1 MLCSLIQL
9 LYVGY
14 FIIEKLD
21 LLAVWQFI
29 QTQTLLQTSQD
40 KLGKLLFLQVSSITR
55 NIKLPEI
62 FLFSV
67 LLMHYDKA
75 SGVLRDTKHF
85 CKTINMGSCSWD
97 NNHIRVRLAQMAAP
111 SHKQRVG
118 ASHVEQSLGKKCCAQ
133 NPAQEETHHGLAVDC

>member
-21 LLAVWQFI
+21 LLVVAI
-29 QTQTLLQTSQD
+29 HTNKTLLQTSQD
-40 KLGKLLFLQVSSITR
+40 KLGKLVFFQMGSITR

-62 FLFSV
+62 FLVTV
-67 LLMHYDKA
+67 LLMHYYKA
-75 SGVLRDTKHF
+75 SGVLSDIKHF
-85 CKTINMGSCSWD
+85 CKTINMWSFSWD
-97 NNHIRVRLAQMAAP
+97 SNHIRLAQMAAP

-118 ASHVEQSLGKKCCAQ
+118 ASHMEQSLGKNCCVQ
-133 NPAQEETHHGLAVDC
+133 NPAQEETHHGFAVGW